1 MYSDRINT
9 LRRLM
14 KERDIDAYIIPTADF
29 HESEYA
35 GEYFKCRAYMS
46 GFTGSAGTLIVTDK
60 EAGLWTDGRYFIQ
73 AEEQLK
79 GSGIVLYP
87 MGEEGV
93 PGIYDF
99 LLERLSQGG
108 CIGFDGRVINAQLG
122 EEFEEIAEIKN
133 GSVFYKEDL
142 VDLVWNER
150 PGLSCERVTVLDKT
164 VAGEDRTE
172 KIKRLRA
179 SMEESEAAVHIVT
192 TLDDIAW
199 ILNIRGNDVAY
210 NPVALTYLVLT
221 RDETILFIQSEAVDE
236 TVKSE
241 LEADSVSLMEYSLFY
256 NFVKT
261 IEGSV
266 LLDYSKVS
274 YALIN
279 SLDINVEIIDE
290 TNPSI
295 LMKAVKNDTEVSGMR
310 EAHIRDGLAVTR
322 FMHWLKTNIGKV
334 SITEISAAERLEE
347 FRRMQPGYM
356 QPSFETIAAYGSNGA
371 IVHYSPSEETNKVLD
386 VQGFLLVDSGGQYD
400 CGTTDITRTFV
411 LSELTDEQK
420 LHYTAVLKGMLAL
433 ADSKFKYGCTGLS
446 LDYIARKPLWDL
458 GLDYNHGT
466 GHGVG
471 FMLNVHEAPNSFRWK
486 KSGTDSAVLEPGM
499 ITSDEPGLY
508 IEGEYGIRTE
518 NLILCV
524 EENRTE
530 YGRFLSFE
538 HLTMVPIDLD
548 GVDISSMEKTDID
561 RLNKYHDLVYRVL
574 SPHMSDEECV
584 WLREYTKIIEC

>member
-241 LEADSVSLMEYSLFY
+241 LEADGVSLMEYSLFY

-347 FRRMQPGYM
+347 FRRMQPGYT

-433 ADSKFKYGCTGLS
+433 ADSKFKYGCTGLN

-538 HLTMVPIDLD
+538 HLTMVPIDLA

-561 RLNKYHDLVYRVL
+561 RLNKYHDLVYRAL